1 MDKKYQVFISSTFTD
16 LKNERKE
23 VTKALLEMD
32 CIPSGMEMFQ
42 ASDDNQWELIK
53 RVISS
58 CDYYIVIIAGRYGTI
73 HPETKKSYTQMEY
86 EYAAQIGIP
95 IIGFLYDTPENL
107 PANRIDKNRSSLKK
121 LQQFRKIAEKERI
134 VKYWSN
140 PYDLAGAVS
149 RAMYS
154 IIKTHP
160 RDGWVRYKSNKI
172 ENRSN
177 PSDLTKQM
185 DSMAQQIQELHQNQI
200 KKTIEEYQEKIN
212 NKIKKYKYP
221 KYIHFADPNKEAL
234 YKINYKD
241 TMTLTYSCVDA
252 LKEIGDITL
261 SSGITGIS
269 NFFDIMIFIDSI
281 ELDICETT
289 TELQEIL
296 GSSEYTTI
304 LDFDG
309 SVSGKIFLKFKK
321 EIIQNINN
329 ILDND
334 YSIYIDNNKNELFNS
349 ALLELSNIFAGSSLA
364 SLSCFLDSIKLKVV
378 DIALG
383 ENIKKRHLFDKE
395 KNIFVIKISTNKMDC
410 HLILKLKTT
419 KILFQFIGFLV

>member
-1 MDKKYQVFISSTFTD
+1 MDKKYQVFISSTYTD
-16 LKNERKE
+16 LIKERKE

-42 ASDDNQWELIK
+42 ASDDSQWELIK

-86 EYAAQIGIP
+86 EYAAKIGIP
-95 IIGFLYDTPENL
+95 IIGFLYETPENL
-107 PANRIDKNRSSLKK
+107 PANKIDKNRNSLRK

-160 RDGWVRYKSNKI
+160 RDGWVRYKGNTI
-172 ENRSN
+172 ENSSN
-177 PSDLTKQM
+177 SSELAKLE
-185 DSMAQQIQELHQNQI
+185 SMAQQIQELHQNQI
-200 KKTIEEYQEKIN
+200 KKAIEDYQERIN
-212 NKIKKYKYP
+212 NKIKKYRYP
-221 KYIHFADPNKEAL
+221 KNIHFTDPYKEAL
-234 YKINYKD
+234 YKINYRD
-241 TMTLTYSCVDA
+241 TMVLTYSCVDA
-252 LKEIGDITL
+252 LKEIGDIIL

-269 NFFDIMIFIDSI
+269 NFFGIMINIEAI
-281 ELDICETT
+281 ELNICETSMD
-289 TELQEIL
+289 LQKIL
-296 GSSEYTTI
+296 DPDEYSTI

-309 SVSGKIFLKFKK
+309 SVSGKIYLRFKR
-321 EIIQNINN
+321 EIVQNINN

-334 YSIYIDNNKNELFNS
+334 YSIYIDNNRSELFES
-349 ALLELSNIFAGSSLA
+349 ALLELSGIFAGGSLT
-364 SLSCFLDSIKLKVV
+364 SLSCFLDSIELKV
-378 DIALG
+378 INIILG
-383 ENIKKRHLFDKE
+383 RNVKRKHLFEKE
-395 KNIFVIKISTNKMDC
+395 KNILVIKISTNKIDSY
-410 HLILKLKTT
+410 LILKLKTT
-419 KILFQFIGFLV
+419 KMLLQFIGFLV